1 MQRIGKQC
9 TIYVLC
15 KTGYRPPIPLPSR
28 TKEIKKERKGTQEKK
43 KNNNNSGNTK
53 PNEIKKN
60 RRSIED
66 NIDALEHLIFNIKY
80 INAYGQIK
88 YWHKPLSPFR
98 QTSIGCEQLRWRWW
112 RRQYTHTH
120 TDRCIHANT
129 RSTICTTSTF
139 KSAKVSFYTIWHPP
153 PLLDTYMDIYI
164 YPTYILVVA
173 LNTLPLPSLCLL
185 SLFFFF
191 LFVIPARLQAIFY
204 CIISLFLFYYFLSAF
219 QSWSFN
225 WVNLLRFQQ
234 PKYG

>member
-80 INAYGQIK
+80 INAYTDK
-88 YWHKPLSPFR
+88 SN
-98 QTSIGCEQLRWRWW
+98 IG
-112 RRQYTHTH
+112 
-120 TDRCIHANT
+120 I
-129 RSTICTTSTF
+129 
-139 KSAKVSFYTIWHPP
+139 
-153 PLLDTYMDIYI
+153 
-164 YPTYILVVA
+164 
-173 LNTLPLPSLCLL
+173 
-185 SLFFFF
+185 
-191 LFVIPARLQAIFY
+191 
-204 CIISLFLFYYFLSAF
+204 
-219 QSWSFN
+219 
-225 WVNLLRFQQ
+225 NL
-234 PKYG
+234 